1 MINIVLIGAGN
12 AANSLGKAFH
22 KNGCHIMQ
30 VFSRELSRAE
40 ELADL
45 LSAQAINSLYD
56 VREDAD
62 VYILAVPDNVITTV
76 AEDLFDKANIDS
88 ALVVHVSGNT
98 PLSSLSRVFTKT
110 GVFYPLQTM
119 TVDKAVDFENVPII
133 IDSTFEKDL
142 DFLEKLASKISDKVY
157 RLNDK
162 QRVVLHL
169 SAVFCNNF
177 VNLMYSE
184 AFHLSREAN
193 IPVDLFYPLML
204 ETARKAIDTDPEEIK
219 TGPAIRK
226 DVKTILSHLEYLDDR
241 EELKK
246 IYRLLTERINPKLN
260 IPQ

>member
-1 MINIVLIGAGN
+1 MINIILIGAGN
-12 AANSLGKAFH
+12 AATSLGKAFH

-30 VFSRELSRAE
+30 VFSRELAKAE
-40 ELADL
+40 ELANL
-45 LSAQAINSLYD
+45 LSAQAIDSLYD

-62 VYILAVPDNVITTV
+62 VYILAVPDNAINTV
-76 AEDLFDKANIDS
+76 AEELFDKANIDN

-119 TVDKAVDFENVPII
+119 TRDQATNFSDVPII

-142 DFLEKLASKISDKVY
+142 DFLEKLGSKISSKVY
-157 RLNDK
+157 KLNDK

-193 IPVDLFYPLML
+193 IPVDLYYPLIM
-204 ETARKAIDTDPEEIK
+204 ETARKAVDTDPEEIK
-219 TGPAIRK
+219 TGPAVRK
-226 DVKTILSHLEYLDDR
+226 DIKTILSHMDYLDDR
-241 EELKK
+241 LELKN
-246 IYRLLTERINPKLN
+246 IYRILTERINPKLK
-260 IPQ
+260 ILK